1 MIAGAKSVIMSLWSV
16 SDEKT
21 QELMTLFYTNWI
33 KNNMSKEEALYQAKI
48 EMKKLY
54 PEPYY
59 WAGFVLLE

>member
-1 MIAGAKSVIMSLWSV
+1 MSLIMKFS
-16 SDEKT
+16 SEHT
-21 QELMTLFYTNWI
+21 IQNIL
-33 KNNMSKEEALYQAKI
+33 